1 MTTQESQS
9 AAARIDVLGNEA
21 GESPWLE
28 HCRRWM
34 QSRHHIDD
42 DCAASASRRIL
53 IVSRDGCAGISDW
66 LAVHDVEIHLL
77 IALDQTVLQHAALL
91 SHCLQ
96 LLLAPFDQTALERQ
110 LESLSG
116 PPAVDPIQEAL
127 LETNIIGHSSPM
139 QALRRQIPM
148 VASYDAPVAILGE
161 TGTGKELVARAV
173 HYCSQRKDMPFVP
186 INCAALNDELLLAEL
201 FGHER
206 GAFTDARQARRGLVA
221 QAQGGTLFLDE
232 VDSLS
237 PRAQGA
243 LLRFLQDSEYR
254 PVGGEHLLKADVR
267 IVSATNRD
275 FRGWVDDGNF
285 REDLYYRLNVV
296 DLRVPALRD
305 RAGDLELL
313 SAHFL
318 ERLAHQYK
326 EAPKR
331 LHPLTQAWMDS
342 YHWPGNVRELENH
355 LHRCHVMSHGS
366 TILAPSLCA
375 APVAMVSNEIPL
387 GDFQQEKAKAVGRFE
402 RDYLQRVLEIVGGN
416 VSEAARRAGKE
427 RRAFTRLL
435 DKHKIDRQRF
445 RTGDGTETDHL
456 RQPEGH
462 ARPNLRF
469 NSPA

>member
-1 MTTQESQS
+1 MTTQESRG
-9 AAARIDVLGNEA
+9 AAVLIDVLGHEA
-21 GESPWLE
+21 GESPWAE
-28 HCRRWM
+28 HCQRWM
-34 QSRHHIDD
+34 QSRHGIDH
-42 DCAASASRRIL
+42 DCPAAEQRRIL
-53 IVSRDGCAGISDW
+53 IVSRTGCAGINDW
-66 LAVHDVEIHLL
+66 LARHNDDIHLL
-77 IALDQTVLQHAALL
+77 IALDQAVLQHAALL

-96 LLLAPFDQTALERQ
+96 LLLAPFDAATLERQ
-110 LESLSG
+110 LEIMTG
-116 PPAVDPIQEAL
+116 APVIDPVQEAL
-127 LETNIIGHSSPM
+127 LETNIIGRSSPM

-173 HYCSQRKDMPFVP
+173 HYCSPRKDMPFVP

-221 QAQGGTLFLDE
+221 QAQGGTLFLE
-232 VDSLS
+232 
-237 PRAQGA
+237 
-243 LLRFLQDSEYR
+243 DSEYR
-254 PVGGEHLLKADVR
+254 PVGGERLLKADVR

-275 FRGWVDDGNF
+275 FRRWVDDGHF

-296 DLRVPALRD
+296 DLQVPALRD
-305 RAGDLELL
+305 RGGDLELL
-313 SAHFL
+313 TDHFL
-318 ERLAHQYK
+318 QGLARQYR

-331 LHPLTQAWMDS
+331 LHPLTQAWMDG

-355 LHRCHVMSHGS
+355 LHRCHVMSNGS
-366 TILAPSLCA
+366 TILTPSLCA
-375 APVAMVSNEIPL
+375 PPVPDVSDDIVL

-427 RRAFTRLL
+427 RRAFARLL

-445 RTGDGTETDHL
+445 RSGDASETGPVRQTEA
-456 RQPEGH
+456 H
-462 ARPNLRF
+462 ARVNPRLDHP
-469 NSPA
+469 S